1 MQRLFLPPMS
11 RLRHAGAFCI
21 LLCIGA
27 CSSGGESSKDASTS
41 DASAPTCTVSLPTPP
56 DWRLVAHGATLE
68 DGFGRTVFLRGVD
81 AGGRS
86 KFAPY
91 VPFDFDA
98 GEYSSALETYMS
110 RAESWGID
118 AMRVPFTW
126 AALEPTAGATN
137 EAWVTMYAE
146 LLASAWAHGI
156 YAVVDF
162 HQDVYSE
169 VYCGDGFPG
178 WTVASPP
185 APAHDCPMWELEYF
199 GDAQVEAA
207 FDAFWGNTTGL
218 YPKYLAAW
226 DTMIARFVDTP
237 GVVGFEV
244 INEPAS
250 GTESEG
256 SFESTTLTAFYTK
269 VASHMRA
276 EAPRS
281 LVFVDPPGLDG
292 VSATTQLRN
301 PGVDGVVFAPHY
313 YPLGGGSLASVVMGL
328 TNWAKVG
335 AAWNVPVFLGEFG
348 ASDTLSSTPAYIA
361 SVFEAADEL
370 GLAGAI
376 EWEYSVSKELWNSET
391 DTVVASDGTEYPVAA
406 SLIRPYARAVAGSN
420 IRQSWSASTKTF
432 ALSYSPT
439 GATTDVSEL
448 RVPSRAYPSG
458 LSVSI
463 QGGCYD
469 ATSVAGEVL
478 VRPLAGA
485 KQVTLTIKAQ

>member
-162 HQDVYSE
+162 NKDVY
-169 VYCGDGFPG
+169 
-178 WTVASPP
+178 
-185 APAHDCPMWELEYF
+185 
-199 GDAQVEAA
+199 
-207 FDAFWGNTTGL
+207 
-218 YPKYLAAW
+218 
-226 DTMIARFVDTP
+226 
-237 GVVGFEV
+237 
-244 INEPAS
+244 
-250 GTESEG
+250 
-256 SFESTTLTAFYTK
+256 
-269 VASHMRA
+269 
-276 EAPRS
+276 
-281 LVFVDPPGLDG
+281 
-292 VSATTQLRN
+292 
-301 PGVDGVVFAPHY
+301 
-313 YPLGGGSLASVVMGL
+313 
-328 TNWAKVG
+328 
-335 AAWNVPVFLGEFG
+335 
-348 ASDTLSSTPAYIA
+348 
-361 SVFEAADEL
+361 
-370 GLAGAI
+370 
-376 EWEYSVSKELWNSET
+376 
-391 DTVVASDGTEYPVAA
+391 
-406 SLIRPYARAVAGSN
+406 
-420 IRQSWSASTKTF
+420 
-432 ALSYSPT
+432 
-439 GATTDVSEL
+439 
-448 RVPSRAYPSG
+448 
-458 LSVSI
+458 
-463 QGGCYD
+463 
-469 ATSVAGEVL
+469 
-478 VRPLAGA
+478 
-485 KQVTLTIKAQ
+485 